1 MSDKPDGQNAD
12 RGLNPALKTRTDT
25 THDTTHPTR
34 APADSASVQHEE
46 GRGWPMIWLVV
57 TIVCVVL
64 ALWIFFF

>member
-1 MSDKPDGQNAD
+1 MNDKPDGRSAE

-25 THDTTHPTR
+25 THDTTSPTR

-57 TIVCVVL
+57 TVVCAVL
-64 ALWIFFF
+64 ALWILFF